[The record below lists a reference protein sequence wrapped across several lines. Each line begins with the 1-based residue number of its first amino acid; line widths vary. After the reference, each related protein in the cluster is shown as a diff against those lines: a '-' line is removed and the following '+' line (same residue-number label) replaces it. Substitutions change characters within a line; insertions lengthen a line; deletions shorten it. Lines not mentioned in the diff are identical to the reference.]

1 MTHQPEGWNGKRIM
15 RVDRE
20 TTRQST
26 HEENDMNRNVGISL
40 GGLILLLIIVAILF

>member
-1 MTHQPEGWNGKRIM
+1 MAGTGSASCGLTAKR
-15 RVDRE
+15 
-20 TTRQST
+20 